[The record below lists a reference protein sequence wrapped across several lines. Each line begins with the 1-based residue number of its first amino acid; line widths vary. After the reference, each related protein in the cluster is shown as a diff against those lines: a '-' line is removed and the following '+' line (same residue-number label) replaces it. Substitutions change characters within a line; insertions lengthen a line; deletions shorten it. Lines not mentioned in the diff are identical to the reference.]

1 MEGYLKVTPEQ
12 LMKAA
17 DSFAQAGASI
27 GSLTSE
33 MMSIVNSLKGIWQ
46 GEAAESYTGKFTGL
60 EDDISRIN
68 NMITEHVN
76 DLNEMAR
83 TYQAAE
89 DASAQESAALLSDV
103 VNLAR
108 NQWPANQ
115 ANQINRR
122 MKHGSWLQNADPG

>member
-12 LMKAA
+12 LMKVA
-17 DSFAQAGASI
+17 DSFANAGASI
-27 GSLTSE
+27 SALTSE

-46 GEAAESYTGKFTGL
+46 GEAAESYAGRFAGL
-60 EDDISRIN
+60 EDDITRIN

-103 VNLAR
+103 V
-108 NQWPANQ
+108 
-115 ANQINRR
+115 
-122 MKHGSWLQNADPG
+122 S